1 MNCFNNYTHKI
12 YLTDKKIL
20 HIYITN
26 VKEHIQ
32 EYINN
37 PLSSWEIKA
46 LGPGYLLLHN
56 IGKTNNG

>member
-1 MNCFNNYTHKI
+1 M
-12 YLTDKKIL
+12 

-37 PLSSWEIKA
+37 PLSSWEMKA
-46 LGPGYLLLHN
+46 FGPDCLLLHN
-56 IGKTNNG
+56 IGKKKKITRQ